1 MDNHRNT
8 PVSDFMAV
16 YKVALRWAGILFAE
30 LFALW
35 SLLQYVILKLPYI
48 NYTKNFL
55 AVIVIAAAIYLGIAS
70 RRQPETIDKVWRFL
84 KANCGFEQLFLTA
97 LFFWYILVCAI
108 HENGEGIPYLQLNDR
123 GIFIVGL
130 SAFVLF
136 PFANIV
142 GRKRARKVIEGMIHV
157 MVIIYTWVSAWALTK
172 LFAQEETILP
182 SGEAITMHKGE
193 ALRIG
198 AHPNITGI
206 LAVIM
211 IGFCLYM
218 ILVKRLWV
226 KIAYTAAM
234 LVHMTVVALSN
245 SRTSFVIMVCMV
257 LTILVIRFR
266 DRIAQ
271 WKLVRESG
279 ERLAHFEFMN
289 KLRVGRMV
297 RGNQETDESRTADRQ
312 DGRQARNSKE
322 GSRANWQ
329 LPEFARSRTALIIAG
344 VAAAA
349 LFIFIL
355 VRLRIWLVS
364 TSADMIGRT
373 DTMRARWGVDLNG
386 RGPIWQACF
395 AVMFASPQN
404 FFFGITPANVREQ
417 LFATG
422 LIEIYQPHAH
432 NVLLQVGTSLGVPAM
447 ILYIAF
453 LVKVCARCVRI
464 IWIQVANTDA
474 KSTGKDNRVPSNM
487 WIVSVIVICLIMVEM
502 IEVMTFAILRFNV
515 FVFFVLAGWVVSVD
529 RRVNGP
535 VKIPIDG
542 IVARLRTLKH

>member
-8 PVSDFMAV
+8 PVSDLMAV

-55 AVIVIAAAIYLGIAS
+55 AVIVIAAVIYLGIAS
-70 RRQPETIDKVWRFL
+70 KRQPETIDKVWSFL
-84 KANCGFEQLFLTA
+84 RANCGFEQLFLTA
-97 LFFWYILVCAI
+97 LFIWYILVCAI

-157 MVIIYTWVSAWALTK
+157 LVIIYTWVSAWALTK
-172 LFAQEETILP
+172 WFAQEETILP

-218 ILVKRLWV
+218 ILLKRIWV

-234 LVHMTVVALSN
+234 LVHMMVVGLSN

-279 ERLAHFEFMN
+279 ERLLHFEFIN
-289 KLRVGRMV
+289 KLKAGRKV
-297 RGNQETDESRTADRQ
+297 
-312 DGRQARNSKE
+312 RNSRGAGRNRPSWE
-322 GSRANWQ
+322 
-329 LPEFARSRTALIIAG
+329 LPEFARTRTARIVLG

-349 LFIFIL
+349 LFIFVL

-364 TSADMIGRT
+364 MTADMMGRT

-395 AVMFASPQN
+395 AVMFKSPQN
-404 FFFGITPANVREQ
+404 FFIGITPANVREQ

-422 LIEIYQPHAH
+422 LIQIYQPHAH

-447 ILYIAF
+447 VLYIVF
-453 LVKVCARCVRI
+453 LVRVCARCVRI
-464 IWIQVANTDA
+464 IWMQV
-474 KSTGKDNRVPSNM
+474 TGNDNRVPSNM

-542 IVARLRTLKH
+542 IIARLRTIKH

>member
-136 PFANIV
+136 PFSNIV
-142 GRKRARKVIEGMIHV
+142 GRKRARKIIEGMIHS
-157 MVIIYTWVSAWALTK
+157 MTIIYTWISAWALTK
-172 LFAQEETILP
+172 WFAQEETILP

-218 ILVKRLWV
+218 ILLKRIWV

-234 LVHMTVVALSN
+234 LVHMMVVGLSN

-279 ERLAHFEFMN
+279 ERLLHFEFIN
-289 KLRVGRMV
+289 KLKAG
-297 RGNQETDESRTADRQ
+297 RTARNGQ
-312 DGRQARNSKE
+312 EAGYTARNGQEAGRTTRNSQGAGRNRPSWE
-322 GSRANWQ
+322 
-329 LPEFARSRTALIIAG
+329 LPEFARTRTARIVLG

-349 LFIFIL
+349 LFIFVL

-447 ILYIAF
+447 VLYIVF
-453 LVKVCARCVRI
+453 LVRVCARCVRI
-464 IWIQVANTDA
+464 IWMQV
-474 KSTGKDNRVPSNM
+474 TGNDNRVPSNM

-542 IVARLRTLKH
+542 IIARLRTIKH